1 MSTMA
6 TSTSTSA
13 SSLHKASQNKIYA
26 KEIDSLIEKIIRCKK
41 LHLSKPH
48 SAQHNPLIKSQ
59 NPNHSLTKEQNLK
72 KNLQLSKNLNQSST
86 SVGGANNIDKNLS
99 NNNNN
104 TNSTN
109 LNISMKSDQKINEL
123 SKRLSELLPSVRT
136 NILTPSIQKKLSQ
149 LIIDILHYLKQT
161 QNLSS
166 IINDNNT
173 FISNILDLIS
183 LINFSCIKYTPK
195 YKVTDM
201 NNTPI
206 EGVLSKSL
214 IEEFA
219 FNSNDADVN
228 SLNQASLIRIKN
240 EMWKDILNLYDILI
254 TLLNH
259 IPTISSFIQKIPLS
273 FISDLI
279 FSLNTLD
286 SEERIL
292 IKMIIYKIYISSLTY
307 RKYILKNLSYI
318 IIDVTNDSESK
329 LLCLN
334 ESLDLLKCVLLGVK
348 VPINE
353 YYLNLLTNIVCPL
366 LKCKNVCKSAMLKET
381 LVKFMNFNKKYL
393 NLILNYLIKTWPIR
407 FPERIMVYLDLIE
420 NVFNTQNDSNILF
433 NVDETLM
440 VNLLKKIITC
450 FSDESFLIGDR
461 SLIFF
466 KNENFIVT
474 IYRINLQK
482 KVMDTLIKNIKTH
495 WSQEIRIISK
505 IVISKLLKRDEKI
518 IELISKEDKEV
529 IDKLEFDIAES
540 EDIWD
545 IQFNL
550 KGD

>member
-1 MSTMA
+1 MS
-6 TSTSTSA
+6 TSTSTSS

-41 LHLSKPH
+41 LHISKPH
-48 SAQHNPLIKSQ
+48 ASQHNPIIKSQ
-59 NPNHSLTKEQNLK
+59 NPNHSLTKDNNIK

-86 SVGGANNIDKNLS
+86 SMSGGNNN

-109 LNISMKSDQKINEL
+109 LNVSIKSDHKINDL
-123 SKRLSELLPSVRT
+123 SKRLSELLPSIRT
-136 NILTPSIQKKLSQ
+136 NILTPSTQKKLSQ
-149 LIIDILHYLKQT
+149 LIVDILHYLKQT

-166 IINDNNT
+166 IINDNNS

-183 LINFSCIKYTPK
+183 IINFACIKYTPK

-201 NNTPI
+201 NNIPI
-206 EGVLSKSL
+206 EGVLNKSL

-219 FNSNDADVN
+219 FNSNDTDVN
-228 SLNQASLIRIKN
+228 SLNQTSLIRIKN

-259 IPTISSFIQKIPLS
+259 IPTIGTFIQKIPLS
-273 FISDLI
+273 FISELI

-286 SEERIL
+286 NEERIL

-318 IIDVTNDSESK
+318 ITDVTNDPQSK

-348 VPINE
+348 LPISE
-353 YYLNLLTNIVCPL
+353 YYLNLITNIICPL
-366 LKCKNVCKSAMLKET
+366 LKCKNVCKSIMLKET
-381 LVKFMNFNKKYL
+381 IIKLMNFNKKYL
-393 NLILNYLIKTWPIR
+393 NLILSYLIKTWPIR
-407 FPERIMVYLDLIE
+407 YPERIMVYLDLIE
-420 NVFNTQNDSNILF
+420 NVFNAQNDTTILF
-433 NVDETLM
+433 NVDEKLM
-440 VNLLKKIITC
+440 LSLLKKIITC

-461 SLIFF
+461 SLIYF
-466 KNENFIVT
+466 KNEHFIIT
-474 IYRINLQK
+474 IYRLNLQK
-482 KVMDTLIKNIKTH
+482 KVMDTLLKNIKTH
-495 WSQEIRIISK
+495 WSQEIKIISK
-505 IVISKLLKRDEKI
+505 IVISKLMKRDEKI
-518 IELISKEDKEV
+518 EEMISKEDKEI
-529 IDKLEFDIAES
+529 IDKLEFDIGES

>member
-1 MSTMA
+1 MLSTVYLTNA
-6 TSTSTSA
+6 LY

-86 SVGGANNIDKNLS
+86 SVGGGNNNDKNLS
-99 NNNNN
+99 NNNN

-109 LNISMKSDQKINEL
+109 LNISMKSDQKISEL

-136 NILTPSIQKKLSQ
+136 NMLTPSIQKKLSQ

-173 FISNILDLIS
+173 FISNMLDLIS

-407 FPERIMVYLDLIE
+407 FPERIIVYLDLIE
-420 NVFNTQNDSNILF
+420 NFFNTQNDSNILF

-440 VNLLKKIITC
+440 ANLLKKIITC

-474 IYRINLQK
+474 LYRINSQK
-482 KVMDTLIKNIKTH
+482 KVMDTLIRNIKTH
-495 WSQEIRIISK
+495 WSQEIKIISK

-518 IELISKEDKEV
+518 MELISKEDKEV